1 MPASNPPPG
10 CVALAAISPTD
21 GKQWDVYLRQ
31 ARIEA
36 AARRGMGAAREL
48 AYLVPFVLQNPTA
61 IFRGVRDEGESMWL
75 CYAGLPEDAFNH
87 HTGER
92 VRPWTGQVF
101 LVFVDDDRI
110 VYNWRWDKSDATSL
124 RLPVDYAER
133 FEERLL

>member
-1 MPASNPPPG
+1 MFTCARPA
-10 CVALAAISPTD
+10 L
-21 GKQWDVYLRQ
+21 KRLR
-31 ARIEA
+31 
-36 AARRGMGAAREL
+36 GAAREL

-61 IFRGVRDEGESMWL
+61 IFRGVRDEGESQWL

-87 HTGER
+87 RTGER
-92 VRPWTGQVF
+92 VRPWAGQVF

-110 VYNWRWDKSDATSL
+110 VYNWRWDRSDATSL